1 LMQLGADPEYR
12 NGNGDNALYYA
23 IQMKNYA
30 NAKALIL
37 GGADL
42 NSTSGP
48 GLNLMQSLTMFI
60 DNPESSADRKKR
72 EELIELVKSRQ

>member
-1 LMQLGADPEYR
+1 MKQLGADPEYK
-12 NGNGDNALYYA
+12 NSNGDNALYFA

-42 NSTSGP
+42 NSIGGS
-48 GLNLMQSLTMFI
+48 GLNLMQTLSMFI
-60 DNPESSADRKKR
+60 EKSESKADRKKR
-72 EELIELVKSRQ
+72 EELIELVKNRQ